1 MTDFQIGNPT
11 QVQWLWLVGVCLA
24 AVIFAAAA
32 QRRARLQYATANL
45 IHRVVPASRKLR
57 RSVGTLL
64 VTAAMVL
71 LVVALVDVRWG
82 KVERE
87 VSQKGI
93 EVMFVLD
100 VSRSMLA
107 DDAAPNRLQ
116 RAKQQ
121 IKDTVDEMA
130 GDRVGLLVFAG
141 DVKQQIPLTTHYDD
155 FKQRLDEVGPHN
167 VRRGGSRLGDAIEA
181 ASQAF
186 LTKSNAHKAMVI
198 FTDGEDQESEPVAA
212 AKKAHEETG
221 VRIFTVGLG
230 DMDKGARI
238 PIASDDGRDYLEHD
252 GEQVW
257 SKLHGD
263 ILRQVA
269 TETDGAYVPAG
280 TKQVNMADVYHG
292 YIAGVEQTE
301 FETAK
306 INQYEAR
313 FQWFLLPA
321 VLLLLAEIVIT
332 TWPARGA
339 HGESRAEA
347 AAHQKAHPRATT
359 KHSTPQHS
367 TAA

>member
-1 MTDFQIGNPT
+1 MSDIQIGNPT
-11 QVQWLWLVGVCLA
+11 QLEWIWLLALCLA
-24 AVIFAAAA
+24 ACVFAAAA
-32 QRRARLQYATANL
+32 RRRARTQFATANL
-45 IHRVVPASRKLR
+45 IARALPPHRTLR
-57 RSVGTLL
+57 RTVGTTLL
-64 VTAAMVL
+64 TAAMAL
-71 LVVALVDVRWG
+71 MVVALVDVRWG
-82 KVERE
+82 KVWRD
-87 VSQKGI
+87 VPQKGI
-93 EVMFVLD
+93 EVIFVLD

-107 DDAAPNRLQ
+107 DDAAPNRLE

-130 GDRVGLLVFAG
+130 GDRVGLIVFAG

-155 FKQRLDEVGPHN
+155 FKQALDGVGPHN

-181 ASQAF
+181 ASHAF

-212 AKKAHEETG
+212 ARKAHAETG

-230 DMDKGARI
+230 DMDKGSRI
-238 PIASDDGRDYLEHD
+238 PLESKDRSGYLEHD
-252 GEQVW
+252 GQLVW

-280 TKQVNMADVYHG
+280 TKQVNMSDVYHG

-301 FETAK
+301 FETAR

-313 FQWFLLPA
+313 FQWFLGPA
-321 VLLLLAEIVIT
+321 LALLLLEIALS
-332 TWPARGA
+332 TWPARQTVGA
-339 HGESRAEA
+339 HRA
-347 AAHQKAHPRATT
+347 AAAARRASHARQRRKT
-359 KHSTPQHS
+359 SSPQHS